1 MTLSENIIDVS
12 EATFE
17 QDVIM
22 RSHEAPVVVDFWA
35 DWCGPCKMLG
45 PILERIAL
53 ERGGEFILA
62 KVDVDENPK
71 LSIRYGVQGIPAVK
85 AFHNGEV
92 VSQFVGAQPE
102 NRVRQFIDNLAPS
115 QSEQA
120 VADAMSLLATRHFAE
135 AEESFRQVLDE
146 DETNSAAALGL
157 IKSLLMQGQGEAALE
172 WIDNFPAGTEWA
184 EATKLESLAQ
194 LLVEAHEHEQEDH
207 DDPLEAQLL
216 HAAELIRRGNLEA
229 AMDGLLGLLRQDKTY
244 RDGLPKEVMLAIF
257 IMLGDEDPMTRQ
269 YRDELA
275 SVLF

>member
-157 IKSLLMQGQGEAALE
+157 VKSLLMQGQGEAALE